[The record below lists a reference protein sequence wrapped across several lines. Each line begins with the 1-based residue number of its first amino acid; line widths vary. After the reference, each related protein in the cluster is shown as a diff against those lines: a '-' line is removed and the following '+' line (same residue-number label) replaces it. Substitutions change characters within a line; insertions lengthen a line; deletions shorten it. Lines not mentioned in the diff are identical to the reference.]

1 MSPHLEKVEM
11 IMHIIVMII
20 TTVIVTV
27 IIIVTIVITMTKILI
42 NNGNRANWGAV
53 WPDFKIKEAR
63 RGSLRQSN
71 ISDQNCTTQSSI
83 TTVIHLFCN
92 RKILLLIV
100 F

>member
-1 MSPHLEKVEM
+1 
-11 IMHIIVMII
+11 MII
-20 TTVIVTV
+20 TIIIVTV
-27 IIIVTIVITMTKILI
+27 IIIVTIVIAMTKILI
-42 NNGNRANWGAV
+42 NNGNWANWGAV
-53 WPDFKIKEAR
+53 WPDFKIEQAC

-92 RKILLLIV
+92 RKTLLLIV

>member
-1 MSPHLEKVEM
+1 M
-11 IMHIIVMII
+11 
-20 TTVIVTV
+20 VIELTGVQFGL
-27 IIIVTIVITMTKILI
+27 ILKI
-42 NNGNRANWGAV
+42 
-53 WPDFKIKEAR
+53 EQAR

-92 RKILLLIV
+92 RETLLLIV